1 MEKGRYGDGH
11 VEGHGIATDNVDFDL
26 VNRNRRADLRSRCKN
41 ACYNFFSPLK
51 VSEEGGNW
59 TIKTSTTLKSME
71 LKFKL
76 DEEFEETTPDGREVK
91 SVVKMEGNK
100 LVTVQTAK
108 KDGEKSTKSVRE
120 FNGDELVYTME
131 IIGGDIT
138 CVQKFK
144 RM

>member
-1 MEKGRYGDGH
+1 MFGFFSH
-11 VEGHGIATDNVDFDL
+11 C
-26 VNRNRRADLRSRCKN
+26 LRSASELN
-41 ACYNFFSPLK
+41 IFFPSLK

-91 SVVKMEGNK
+91 AVVKMEGNK

-120 FNGDELVYTME
+120 FNGDELIYTME
-131 IIGGDIT
+131 IVGGDIT

>member
-1 MEKGRYGDGH
+1 MSANFVGKYKRTSAERYEEFLDALGVNVLLRKAATSLNLF
-11 VEGHGIATDNVDFDL
+11 VE
-26 VNRNRRADLRSRCKN
+26 
-41 ACYNFFSPLK
+41 

-59 TIKTSTTLKSME
+59 TIKTSTTLKTVE
-71 LKFKL
+71 LKFRL
-76 DEEFEETTPDGREVK
+76 DEESEETTPDGREVRA
-91 SVVKMEGNK
+91 VNKMEGNK

-131 IIGGDIT
+131 IVGGDIT

>member
-1 MEKGRYGDGH
+1 MGSSNRSFEHYEHLPRGQSYKTFQIQIHSRTLLRISTLHH
-11 VEGHGIATDNVDFDL
+11 V
-26 VNRNRRADLRSRCKN
+26 C
-41 ACYNFFSPLK
+41 
-51 VSEEGGNW
+51 
-59 TIKTSTTLKSME
+59 
-71 LKFKL
+71 
-76 DEEFEETTPDGREVK
+76 REVK

-131 IIGGDIT
+131 IVGGDIT

>member
-1 MEKGRYGDGH
+1 
-11 VEGHGIATDNVDFDL
+11 
-26 VNRNRRADLRSRCKN
+26 
-41 ACYNFFSPLK
+41 
-51 VSEEGGNW
+51 
-59 TIKTSTTLKSME
+59 ME

-91 SVVKMEGNK
+91 AIVKMEGNK

-120 FNGDELVYTME
+120 FNGDELIQTME
-131 IIGGDIT
+131 IIGSDIT

-144 RM
+144 RV

>member
-1 MEKGRYGDGH
+1 
-11 VEGHGIATDNVDFDL
+11 
-26 VNRNRRADLRSRCKN
+26 
-41 ACYNFFSPLK
+41 
-51 VSEEGGNW
+51 
-59 TIKTSTTLKSME
+59 ME

-91 SVVKMEGNK
+91 AIVKMEGNK

-120 FNGDELVYTME
+120 FNGDELIQTME
-131 IIGGDIT
+131 IIGSDIT

>member
-1 MEKGRYGDGH
+1 MTYDEETEVWNISRTSTLFYQLIKLRS
-11 VEGHGIATDNVDFDL
+11 VDF
-26 VNRNRRADLRSRCKN
+26 
-41 ACYNFFSPLK
+41 
-51 VSEEGGNW
+51 
-59 TIKTSTTLKSME
+59 
-71 LKFKL
+71 KFKL

-120 FNGDELVYTME
+120 FNGDELIYTMV
-131 IIGGDIT
+131 IVGGDIT

>member
-1 MEKGRYGDGH
+1 
-11 VEGHGIATDNVDFDL
+11 
-26 VNRNRRADLRSRCKN
+26 
-41 ACYNFFSPLK
+41 
-51 VSEEGGNW
+51 
-59 TIKTSTTLKSME
+59 ME

-120 FNGDELVYTME
+120 FNGDELIQTME
-131 IIGGDIT
+131 IIGSDIT